1 MVNYFLRYLAS
12 VIILGV
18 ANQVAA
24 ADIYP
29 DIKFLGSEHSEI
41 VIEGEI
47 KKGDYQKFVQLLE
60 EGQGRFDGVIL
71 MSPGGNFDEA
81 VKIGRV
87 LRELQLDSSI
97 PYRNE
102 NGSPACRLVEPRIEQ
117 NCTCLSACFFIHV
130 GASSRTGDYAGV
142 HRPFIQ
148 PEQFKNLSREEARQ
162 AFTDLQNEA
171 QEYLREMNVPDKVQ
185 EIIFATPSDQ
195 IQLLAPDIIKG
206 HFLGPLP
213 YLAEWYR
220 AKCSALTPDEIA
232 LWKGLSE
239 RGKKQ
244 ELHPEETL
252 TLEKIKELA
261 RGEIECR
268 TREMKQARVAA
279 FEAFFHQAPNDY
291 RNHKFSI
298 WSEATELIGLP
309 SDILQSQGFANDPLL
324 AGLSNRINL
333 KRSASPSTP
342 EIFAS
347 DSYMPSAGTIGVIH
361 VKSHYDPSDVFVES
375 VLDELVE
382 KLGKPDNSSTANLW
396 HWTGSKFSATLQLR
410 AIEFGELKD
419 QDTKYLSLLVQDLDR
434 LQ

>member
-1 MVNYFLRYLAS
+1 MLNYFLRCLAPTVMLS
-12 VIILGV
+12 F

-29 DIKFLGSEHSEI
+29 DIKNFGSEYSQI

-47 KKGDYQKFVQLLE
+47 IKGDYQKFVQLLE

-87 LRELQLDSSI
+87 LRELQLGSSI
-97 PYRNE
+97 PNRSE
-102 NGSPACRLVEPRIEQ
+102 SGTPTCRLVEPRIEQ

-130 GASSRTGDYAGV
+130 GAASRTGDYAGV
-142 HRPFIQ
+142 HRPFVE

-171 QEYLREMNVPDKVQ
+171 QEYLREMNVSEKVQ
-185 EIIFATPSDQ
+185 EIIFGTPSNQ
-195 IQLLAPDIIKG
+195 IHLLAPDIIKS

-220 AKCSALTPDEIA
+220 AKCSALTRDELA
-232 LWKGLSE
+232 LWKELSE
-239 RGKKQ
+239 RVKKQ
-244 ELHPEETL
+244 ELDLEETR
-252 TLEKIKELA
+252 TLQKMKELA
-261 RGEIECR
+261 RDEMDCR
-268 TREMKQARVAA
+268 TREMKQARVSA

-291 RNHKFSI
+291 RNHEFSI
-298 WSEATELIGLP
+298 WSEAAELIGLP
-309 SDILQSQGFANDPLL
+309 SDVLEAQGFIKDPML
-324 AGLSNRINL
+324 AGLSNNINL
-333 KRSASPSTP
+333 KRSASPSAP

-347 DSYMPSAGTIGVIH
+347 DSYMPSAGEIGVIH
-361 VKSHYDPSDVFVES
+361 VKSHYDPSDVFVEN
-375 VLDELVE
+375 VLDELV
-382 KLGKPDNSSTANLW
+382 KKWGKPDISSAPSSWYWAGN
-396 HWTGSKFSATLQLR
+396 HFNATLQLR
-410 AIEFGELKD
+410 AIGFGELKD
-419 QDTKYLSLLVQDLDR
+419 EDTKYLSLVVQHLDR